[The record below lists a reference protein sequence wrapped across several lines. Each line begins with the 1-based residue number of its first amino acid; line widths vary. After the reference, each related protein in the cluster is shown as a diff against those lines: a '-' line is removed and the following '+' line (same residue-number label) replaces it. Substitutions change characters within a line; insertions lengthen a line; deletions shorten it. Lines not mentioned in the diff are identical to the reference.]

1 MKKLFCKKTLSAF
14 LAIVMTFAAMAGM
27 FNVSAGAEVT
37 APTTL
42 PDGNGVITDSI
53 MLDAS
58 EKAAAASGS
67 SAKKIEYKTF
77 SDEVNDNWYNASGVL
92 FYLDASEQTFNNLY
106 FRITFEAGR
115 GAYYVDGGGTSDD
128 TKVATFQ
135 THKSI
140 YANDMPNTK
149 LYMKADSASDWTE
162 KTCSGQ
168 NFTLGKGFLGYVYIP
183 FDNLVYYGYNSAG
196 VTGFKSGACSFA
208 DGVNILK
215 RDNTIAL
222 SRILI
227 YHASYSAE
235 PCTSI
240 SNFQFVYDDNFIDE
254 ASVTLTDDLSYNIYA
269 NVPAACTDAKVTF
282 AMNGNTTEAI
292 GVKQADGR
300 YKYTLDGILPQF
312 IGDDITA
319 TFTAKIGDK
328 TVTDTYTTTLRKY
341 CDAVLADT
349 ATEENTA
356 ILVKSLLHYGAEV
369 QKYAGYKTS
378 ALCNEGI
385 DAVTDVEITPNA
397 LANNDESVWLALG
410 ARLNGTITF
419 KVKFAMPD
427 GASKVTYSIGEN
439 AAVEAT
445 VEDGYVLIPVMAYQF
460 AENITVQCV
469 DAEGTSV
476 GGSLVVSLNCYLSF
490 MDEGNAADLAKAMIN
505 YGRAAE
511 AVKKN

>member
-27 FNVSAGAEVT
+27 FTVSAGAADLSNYFPEALADGTKIYSRQVSDG
-37 APTTL
+37 TL
-42 PDGNGVITDSI
+42 TNAGANLAAWSGSLTDSTYSI
-53 MLDAS
+53 FSNANTVNISDYCGVML
-58 EKAAAASGS
+58 
-67 SAKKIEYKTF
+67 KIDTTARTTSFGYLQITVKF
-77 SDEVNDNWYNASGVL
+77 ANGDEVNV
-92 FYLDASEQTFNNLY
+92 
-106 FRITFEAGR
+106 
-115 GAYYVDGGGTSDD
+115 
-128 TKVATFQ
+128 
-135 THKSI
+135 
-140 YANDMPNTK
+140 
-149 LYMKADSASDWTE
+149 KADGRKLPFIDTDGTPETPEWREMKESTTNWQVSF
-162 KTCSGQ
+162 G
-168 NFTLGKGFLGYVYIP
+168 NIGYGYFP
-183 FDNLVYYGYNSAG
+183 FSLKEFDNYDGQEIADIKVHNNGNRAGVVISDLRLVYTEDQIIN
-196 VTGFKSGACSFA
+196 
-208 DGVNILK
+208 N
-215 RDNTIAL
+215 
-222 SRILI
+222 
-227 YHASYSAE
+227 
-235 PCTSI
+235 
-240 SNFQFVYDDNFIDE
+240 
-254 ASVTLTDDLSYNIYA
+254 ASVTLTEDLSYNIYA

-349 ATEENTA
+349 ATDENTA

-385 DAVTDVEITPNA
+385 DAVTDVETTPNA